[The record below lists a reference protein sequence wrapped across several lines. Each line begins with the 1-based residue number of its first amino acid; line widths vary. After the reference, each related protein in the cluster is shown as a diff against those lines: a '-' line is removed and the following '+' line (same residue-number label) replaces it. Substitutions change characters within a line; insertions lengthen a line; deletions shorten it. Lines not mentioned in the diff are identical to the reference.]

1 MENKKPDIHQMVNDL
16 VAQITGTNKKE
27 TPQTDSMRKNLDKL
41 GDWTTKKSIPVY
53 TELTKQEHN
62 KLVMRANLEL
72 TGLKKRFNTMQ
83 SFMLAETSF
92 ADKFSAE
99 LEAMA
104 SSIQEMDDIINMN
117 FSEEIQKDTELLQ
130 TFMRKR
136 DEFLRRFQ

>member
-27 TPQTDSMRKNLDKL
+27 QPRTDSMRKNLDKL
-41 GDWTTKKSIPVY
+41 GDWTTKKSIPVH
-53 TELTKQEHN
+53 TELTKEEHN

-83 SFMLAETSF
+83 SFLLAETSF
-92 ADKFSAE
+92 ADKLSAE
-99 LEAMA
+99 LHALA
-104 SSIQEMDDIINMN
+104 VSIEEMDDIINMN
-117 FSEEIQKDTELLQ
+117 FSEEIQKDADLTV